1 VLLSSLIR
9 KTLDSV
15 NGYKIKP
22 SIVLPDHSATA
33 IEHLGNLLSTGS
45 SIYTGELNMSEIMSA
60 ANLLGVDISNFQYC
74 VTEAVK
80 VKVEVI
86 EKSIEGTDITNVKN
100 ADSDS
105 DLDETMVDDY
115 GEDEYGGNEN
125 QSVKSGTGQNVVGN
139 SLIIHRDHER
149 RIDHET

>member
-9 KTLDSV
+9 KTLDSTH
-15 NGYKIKP
+15 GYKIKS
-22 SIVLPDHSATA
+22 SIVLPDYSATA
-33 IEHLGNLLSTGS
+33 IEHLGNLLTIGS
-45 SIYTGELNMSEIMSA
+45 SNYTGELNMSEIMSA

-80 VKVEVI
+80 VEVI
-86 EKSIEGTDITNVKN
+86 DKSNDSTDITNIKN
-100 ADSDS
+100 TDSDS

>member
-1 VLLSSLIR
+1 MLLSSLIR

-80 VKVEVI
+80 VEVT
-86 EKSIEGTDITNVKN
+86 EKSTESTVITNVKN

-149 RIDHET
+149 RIDH